1 MKVISDSELRSDLST
16 ILNPVINDHAPV
28 LVTRLNNKNVVIMN
42 AEDFTSLQETNYS
55 LSSPENAKRLRES
68 IVSVRVGQYIQHDLI
83 EE

>member
-68 IVSVRVGQYIQHDLI
+68 IVSVRVGQYIYNTI
-83 EE
+83 

>member
-55 LSSPENAKRLRES
+55 LSSPENAKALK
-68 IVSVRVGQYIQHDLI
+68 RVHCIC
-83 EE
+83 